1 MKLYASR
8 ENLLYGVNIVQR
20 AVSTKNPLP
29 ILSGIL
35 ITAEG
40 DTLKFTATD
49 LEMGIECTVPVTVI
63 EPGSVVV
70 TAKYFSEVVRRLP
83 DTRIELEVNQNNHST
98 SIRYGESEISIHGMS
113 PEDFPIL
120 PQLDREKS
128 VTINGGLFR
137 NMIKQVAFA
146 ASSDNSRP
154 IFTGVLLEIKEEQ
167 LIIVATDTHRLA
179 FRSGKIASSHNLDN
193 LSVIIPGK
201 TISEISKIASE
212 ESQVQLT
219 FTENQVLFEIDN
231 ICLISRLIN
240 GQFPNYNQ
248 VIPQGHKSRI
258 RIKSK
263 DFLEAMERASLM
275 TKEGSSVVKIAIE
288 ELSMNITS
296 NSPDIGRIYEQL
308 PIYLEGEQTTISFNS
323 RYLLDV
329 LKVADDDEVY
339 LELTGSLS
347 PGIVKPVGN
356 QNYLYLILPIR
367 TL

>member
-8 ENLLYGVNIVQR
+8 ENLLHGVNIVQR
-20 AVSTKNPLP
+20 AVATKNPLP
-29 ILSGIL
+29 ILSGML
-35 ITAEG
+35 ITAE
-40 DTLKFTATD
+40 DNTLKFTATD
-49 LEMGIECTVPVTVI
+49 LEMGIECTVPVTVV

-70 TAKYFSEVVRRLP
+70 SARYFSEVVRRLP
-83 DTRIELEVNQNNHST
+83 DIRIELEVNPNNHST
-98 SIRYGESEISIHGMS
+98 NIRYGQSEISIHGMS

-128 VTINGGLFR
+128 VTINGSLFR

-154 IFTGVLLEIKEEQ
+154 IFTGVLLEINGEHLK
-167 LIIVATDTHRLA
+167 LVATDTHRLA
-179 FRSGKIASSHNLDN
+179 FRSGKIASSQNLDN

-201 TISEISKIASE
+201 TISEISKITGE
-212 ESQVQLT
+212 DSQVQLT

-248 VIPQGHKSRI
+248 VVPQGYKSRI
-258 RIKSK
+258 RVKSK
-263 DFLEAMERASLM
+263 DFLESMERASLM
-275 TKEGSSVVKIAIE
+275 TKEGSSVVKISIE

-296 NSPDIGRIYEQL
+296 NSPDIGRIYEQVQ
-308 PIYLEGEQTTISFNS
+308 IYLEGEETSISFNS

-329 LKVADDDEVY
+329 LKVADDEEVY

-356 QNYLYLILPIR
+356 ENYLYLILPIR

>member
-1 MKLYASR
+1 MKIYASR

-20 AVSTKNPLP
+20 AVATKNPQP

-35 ITAEG
+35 LTAEG
-40 DTLKFTATD
+40 DALKFTATD
-49 LEMGIECTVPVTVI
+49 LEMGIECTVPVTVV

-70 TAKYFSEVVRRLP
+70 TAKYLSEVVRKLP
-83 DTRIELEVNQNNHST
+83 DIRIELEVNSSNYST
-98 SIRYGESEISIHGMS
+98 NIRYGESEISIHGLS

-120 PQLDREKS
+120 PKLDREKT
-128 VTINGGLFR
+128 VVINGSMFR
-137 NMIKQVAFA
+137 NMIRQVAIA
-146 ASSDNSRP
+146 ASSDLSRP
-154 IFTGVLLEIKEEQ
+154 IFTGVLMDISGEQ
-167 LIIVATDTHRLA
+167 LTLVATDTHRLA
-179 FRSGKIASSHNLDN
+179 YRRGKISSSHNIDN

-219 FTENQVLFEIDN
+219 FTENQLLFEIDN

-248 VIPQGHKSRI
+248 VIPQGYKTRI

-263 DFLEAMERASLM
+263 EFLESMERASLI
-275 TKEGSSVVKIAIE
+275 TKEGSSVVKICVE
-288 ELSMNITS
+288 ELSINITS
-296 NSPDIGRIYEQL
+296 NSPDIGRVYEQL
-308 PIYLEGEQTTISFNS
+308 PIFLEGEQTNIAFNS

-329 LKVADDDEVY
+329 LKVVDDEEVY

-347 PGIVKPVGN
+347 PGIVKPAGN
-356 QNYLYLILPIR
+356 QNYIYLILPIR

>member
-8 ENLLYGVNIVQR
+8 ENLLHGVNIVQR
-20 AVSTKNPLP
+20 AVATKNPLP
-29 ILSGIL
+29 ILSGML
-35 ITAEG
+35 ITAE
-40 DTLKFTATD
+40 DNTLKFTATD
-49 LEMGIECTVPVTVI
+49 LEMGIECTVPVTVV
-63 EPGSVVV
+63 EQGSVVV
-70 TAKYFSEVVRRLP
+70 SARYFSEVVRRLP
-83 DTRIELEVNQNNHST
+83 DIRIELEVNPNNHST
-98 SIRYGESEISIHGMS
+98 NIRYGQSEISIHGMS

-128 VTINGGLFR
+128 VTINGSLFR

-154 IFTGVLLEIKEEQ
+154 IFTGVLLEINGEQ
-167 LIIVATDTHRLA
+167 LKLVATDTHRLA
-179 FRSGKIASSHNLDN
+179 FRSGKIASSQNLDN

-201 TISEISKIASE
+201 TISEISKITGE
-212 ESQVQLT
+212 DSQVQLT

-248 VIPQGHKSRI
+248 VVPQGYKSRI
-258 RIKSK
+258 RVKSK
-263 DFLEAMERASLM
+263 DFLESMERASLM
-275 TKEGSSVVKIAIE
+275 TKEGSSVVKISIE

-296 NSPDIGRIYEQL
+296 NSPDIGRIYEQVQ
-308 PIYLEGEQTTISFNS
+308 IYLEGEETSISFNS

-329 LKVADDDEVY
+329 LKVADDEEVY
-339 LELTGSLS
+339 LELTDSLS

-356 QNYLYLILPIR
+356 ENYLYLILPIR

>member
-8 ENLLYGVNIVQR
+8 ENLLQGVNIVQR
-20 AVSTKNPLP
+20 AVATKNPLP

-35 ITAEG
+35 ITAQ
-40 DTLKFTATD
+40 DNTLKFTATD

-70 TAKYFSEVVRRLP
+70 AAKYFSEVVRRLP
-83 DTRIELEVNQNNHST
+83 DIRIELEVNPTNHST
-98 SIRYGESEISIHGMS
+98 NICYGQSEISIHGMS

-128 VTINGGLFR
+128 VIINGSLFR

-154 IFTGVLLEIKEEQ
+154 IFTGVLLEISGEQ
-167 LIIVATDTHRLA
+167 LKLVATDTHRLA
-179 FRSGKIASSHNLDN
+179 LRSGKIASSQNLDT

-201 TISEISKIASE
+201 TISEISKITGE

-248 VIPQGHKSRI
+248 VIPQGYKSRI
-258 RIKSK
+258 RVKCK
-263 DFLEAMERASLM
+263 EFLESMERASLI
-275 TKEGSSVVKIAIE
+275 TKEGSSIVKISFE

-296 NSPDIGRIYEQL
+296 NSPDIGRIYEQV
-308 PIYLEGEQTTISFNS
+308 PIYLEGEETTISFNS
-323 RYLLDV
+323 RYLLDA
-329 LKVADDDEVY
+329 LKVADDEEVY

-356 QNYLYLILPIR
+356 ENYLYLILPIR